1 MVRSSQAYLKR
12 DNLSN
17 IIWCTQK
24 QIWRCTSR
32 CVPIGTRSVL
42 DDSRVH
48 AHIPCVWSLH
58 LERSNRRQSRVLFLS
73 PTGVFFFF
81 WFWLYWWIFLD
92 DLRLLQFSTA
102 SDSLEIMLRFLSSTI
117 EPESQPSQFISQL
130 LFSPMIFPTFL
141 YLPPQLRPR
150 LLNTNSTRHNPII
163 VP

>member
-48 AHIPCVWSLH
+48 AHIPCVWSLN

-73 PTGVFFFF
+73 PTGVFFFLVLALLVNF
-81 WFWLYWWIFLD
+81 PWRSSPSPVFHCLGFSRDNVKIPFFNNRTGKSTFSIHKSIAFLTH
-92 DLRLLQFSTA
+92 DLPYLFIPS
-102 SDSLEIMLRFLSSTI
+102 SSTPSETI
-117 EPESQPSQFISQL
+117 E
-130 LFSPMIFPTFL
+130 
-141 YLPPQLRPR
+141 
-150 LLNTNSTRHNPII
+150 H
-163 VP
+163 